1 VGAQEL
7 HNLREGHF
15 IVVVGVNLSQQEFNF
30 FLGMN
35 DSHFGY
41 QHFELGFTKDTL
53 LHMVDFF
60 EHVCEILKEFLVLL
74 KLKVQDEFLKI
85 DVEQLSLVFLTHHS
99 NNFFTS
105 DFL

>member
-7 HNLREGHF
+7 HYLRESHF
-15 IVVVGVNLSQQEFNF
+15 IVVVGINLSQQEFNF

-35 DSHFGY
+35 YSHFGY

-53 LHMVDFF
+53 LHMINIF
-60 EHVCEILKEFLVLL
+60 EHICKILKEFLVLI

-85 DVEQLSLVFLTHHS
+85 DV
-99 NNFFTS
+99 
-105 DFL
+105 